1 MEQTCMTFN
10 SEQIKRLE
18 NYMIKI
24 IVQNCT
30 PEAAKDTSLPRD
42 SYLLTLDNG
51 EEQWYDVV
59 RGLKGNIFDA
69 YYDTFGHCIKS
80 MEWTDGKIP
89 AKLWSNMQDAP
100 PETKK
105 KK

>member
-30 PEAAKDTSLPRD
+30 PEAAKDPSLPRD
-42 SYLLTLDNG
+42 SYLLRLDNG
-51 EEQWYDVV
+51 EDQWYDVV
-59 RGLKGNIFDA
+59 RGLQGNIFDA
-69 YYDTFGHCIKS
+69 YYDTFGHCIQS

-89 AKLWSNMQDAP
+89 AKLWSNMQDGPSEA
-100 PETKK
+100 KK